1 MKSELNIGDRF
12 SLDAVTTE
20 RLSRLDVQLVYL
32 FGSFAEG
39 TVHALSDLD
48 IGIVSGKKLG
58 DRTSDLYNQMYD
70 IFTDVFPGHSI
81 DIVFLERA
89 GLELRYDVIRH
100 GRILYEVDE
109 QRRNLLRLHVFP
121 GAVADVKHP
130 DSLCTGVRDFLQRL
144 GCTNESL
151 CKGNRKRHLRRPS
164 DCITLLRHQGV

>member
-109 QRRNLLRLHVFP
+109 PRKAVWVLHTRH
-121 GAVADVKHP
+121 GARKDMEPEEIA
-130 DSLCTGVRDFLQRL
+130 SLAP
-144 GCTNESL
+144 E
-151 CKGNRKRHLRRPS
+151 
-164 DCITLLRHQGV
+164 